1 MIFFSVNQL
10 YSFCLV
16 LFCGIIFGL
25 IYSILGVILI
35 KNHQNKVFNFIFKF
49 ILSIIFSIFLVFS
62 INIFYFGQFNPIII
76 ASFFL
81 GFLWSTKTV
90 KKSLDFFEIKFY
102 YSYIKIRK
110 CIKFY
115 FERKNES
122 IKD

>member
-16 LFCGIIFGL
+16 LFCGIIWGL
-25 IYSILGVILI
+25 ICSILGVILI
-35 KNHQNKVFNFIFKF
+35 KNHQNKLFDFIFKF
-49 ILSIIFSIFLVFS
+49 ILSCIFVIFLIFSV
-62 INIFYFGQFNPIII
+62 NIFYFGQFNLIII

-81 GFLWSTKTV
+81 GFWWSTKTL

-102 YSYIKIRK
+102 YVYIKLLK
-110 CIKFY
+110 LIKFY

>member
-25 IYSILGVILI
+25 FYIFLGVLLI
-35 KNHQNKVFNFIFKF
+35 KNHQNSIFDFIFKIF
-49 ILSIIFSIFLVFS
+49 LSIICSIFLIFS
-62 INIFYFGQFNPIII
+62 INIFYFGQFNPVIIT
-76 ASFFL
+76 SFFI
-81 GFLWSTKTV
+81 GFLWCKKTL

-102 YSYIKIRK
+102 YIYIKL
-110 CIKFY
+110 IKLVKLY
-115 FERKNES
+115 CERKHES

>member
-1 MIFFSVNQL
+1 MIFFSTNQL

-16 LFCGIIFGL
+16 LFCGIVYGL
-25 IYSILGVILI
+25 IYGILGVLML

-49 ILSIIFSIFLVFS
+49 FSSIAFAIFLIFS

-76 ASFFL
+76 SSFFL
-81 GFLWSTKTV
+81 GFFWIFKTL

-102 YSYIKIRK
+102 YICIKLQK
-110 CIKFY
+110 WIKFY

>member
-25 IYSILGVILI
+25 FYNILGVLLI
-35 KNHQNKVFNFIFKF
+35 KNHQNNILNFIFKF
-49 ILSIIFSIFLVFS
+49 VLSIIFSVFLIIS

-76 ASFFL
+76 ASFCI
-81 GFLWSTKTV
+81 GFLWCKKTL

-102 YSYIKIRK
+102 YIYIKLIK
-110 CIKFY
+110 WVKFY
-115 FERKNES
+115 YEGKRKS

>member
-16 LFCGIIFGL
+16 LFCGLIFGL
-25 IYSILGVILI
+25 VYSVLGVFFI
-35 KNHQNKVFNFIFKF
+35 KNHQNKIFEFIFKF
-49 ILSIIFSIFLVFS
+49 ILSIIFSIFLIFS
-62 INIFYFGQFNPIII
+62 VNIFYFGQFNIVII

-81 GFLWSTKTV
+81 GFWWSTKTLE
-90 KKSLDFFEIKFY
+90 KSLDFFEIKLY
-102 YSYIKIRK
+102 YVYIKFIRL
-110 CIKFY
+110 IKFY